1 MNGQWE
7 EGPGVTATGRRGS
20 FTVLR
25 LGPVDLGGPLPDTV
39 GIATGELSPACD
51 TERDA
56 RAAMPVHIRQHRE
69 DRQQRADRQHLDD
82 RQPSAYPRQAG
93 SSGPTRDG
101 TSTTTV
107 DCCPPHR
114 LLAFARSIIT
124 ELENSSHL
132 VGGPPRG
139 RSTAYVVIVGQ
150 PPEADHRRETGGT
163 VTQWRPRPVDRAIKI
178 MEADPG
184 ATLSMPDLARATD
197 VSVRTLQAA
206 FRRHTGTSPMEYLRH
221 LRLTRVHEDLLAAD
235 PRHHTVARIAHRHG
249 FPHLGRFAASY
260 RAKYGL
266 NPSTTLR
273 LQSVAQQ
280 PVESSSD
287 RSHPRKS

>member
-20 FTVLR
+20 YTVLR

-39 GIATGELSPACD
+39 GIAAAELIPACG
-51 TERDA
+51 TESDV
-56 RAAMPVHIRQHRE
+56 RAARLVHLRQR
-69 DRQQRADRQHLDD
+69 LDNCE
-82 RQPSAYPRQAG
+82 PSAHPRQAG
-93 SSGPTRDG
+93 SGPTNDG
-101 TSTTTV
+101 TT
-107 DCCPPHR
+107 DCCQPHR
-114 LLAFARSIIT
+114 LLAFARSVIT

-132 VGGPPRG
+132 VGEPLLG

-150 PPEADHRRETGGT
+150 SPGPDHRSEAGGT

-178 MEADPG
+178 MEADPA
-184 ATLSMPDLARATD
+184 ATLSMADLARATG

-206 FRRHTGTSPMEYLRH
+206 FRRHTGTSPMEYLRD
-221 LRLTRVHEDLLAAD
+221 LRLTRVHEDLLTAD

-249 FPHLGRFAASY
+249 FPHLGRFAAKY
-260 RAKYGL
+260 RARYGL

-273 LQSVAQQ
+273 LRSVPHQTAG
-280 PVESSSD
+280 PSSSN
-287 RSHPRKS
+287 RRHPRGAQEEFGGRKSS